1 MPAPATILSSS
12 QFSAFFKNRYP
23 QRKIED
29 LVAYGK
35 PFYGQIKKSDELVG
49 TTTFVPLQFDS
60 PQGLSP
66 SLQDALRNVSSSV
79 GIAWG
84 ISPASYY
91 AGLTIDAKTML
102 ASRNNEGAFFRAR
115 EREFESVLEQ
125 MGQQLEMM
133 LWRTGSGSIGQLS
146 ADPGTGTSFTL
157 TDSSD
162 AINFHIGQSLRF
174 YDDVAGEPDGAAEH
188 NGAPIAGSA
197 PRVVEV
203 NEDTGVIEIDAAFD
217 ADTEINDHVVRD
229 SGTGASG
236 VDNRIV
242 GVPGWIPAVDPTSG
256 DSHFGVDRSVA
267 PQRLA
272 GHRQTWL
279 GTIEETAK
287 RLDAKIRRI
296 NQKGKQLWVSYE
308 NFNRLDLELGARG
321 YRMEDGKKGTFGRV
335 SLMMST
341 PGGGC
346 EVKAAPYVDNGVAFL
361 LTPDTWKLC
370 HLGPLPHLVQD
381 DGLTAVRIGG
391 GVAGNAEDGIEIRL
405 RYFAQPVCLNPYA
418 NGRIEIV

>member
-1 MPAPATILSSS
+1 MPPATILSAAHYT
-12 QFSAFFKNRYP
+12 AFFKNRYP

-35 PFYGQIKKSDELVG
+35 PFLNQISKSDELVG
-49 TTTFVPLQFDS
+49 NTTFVPIQVDS

-66 SLQDALRNVSSSV
+66 SLVSALTNVSSTR
-79 GIAWG
+79 GYTWAIT
-84 ISPASYY
+84 PASYY

-115 EREFESVLEQ
+115 EREFEGILEQ

-133 LWRTGSGSIGQLS
+133 LWRTGSGSVGTLS
-146 ADPGTGTSFTL
+146 ADPGVGTTFTL
-157 TDSSD
+157 ADTSD
-162 AINFHIGQSLRF
+162 AINYHIGMTIRF
-174 YDDVAGEPDGAAEH
+174 YNDDGGGEPDGTAEV
-188 NGAPIAGSA
+188 AGGT
-197 PRVVEV
+197 RVVSKV
-203 NEDTGVIEIDAAFD
+203 NEDTGVITVSAALDAALV
-217 ADTEINDHVVRD
+217 AGDHVVRD
-229 SGTGASG
+229 SGAGAGG

-242 GVPGWIPAVDPTSG
+242 GVPAWIPSVDPTATP
-256 DSHFGVDRSVA
+256 FKGVDRSIA
-267 PQRLA
+267 PQRLG

-287 RLDAKIRRI
+287 RLDAKVRRI
-296 NQKGKQLWVSYE
+296 NQKGKQLWLSYE

-321 YRMEDGKKGTFGRV
+321 YRMEDGKQGTFGRV
-335 SLMMST
+335 RLMMST
-341 PGGGC
+341 PGGGV
-346 EVKAAPYVDNGVAFL
+346 EVKTSPYIDNTAGFL

-391 GVAGNAEDGIEIRL
+391 GVAANAEDGIEIRL
-405 RYFAQPVCLNPYA
+405 RYFAETVCVNPYA
-418 NGRIEIV
+418 NGRIAIS